1 MINPPNF
8 DFFKTSMLS
17 KDIFKGFIQR
27 MFITDTLIFFFLSS
41 VDAFNA
47 SNLVIEIAKI
57 TKSDFW

>member
-8 DFFKTSMLS
+8 DFKTSMLS

-27 MFITDTLIFFFLSS
+27 MFITDTLFFLSS

-47 SNLVIEIAKI
+47 SNLLSRLQ
-57 TKSDFW
+57 KSQNLISGK